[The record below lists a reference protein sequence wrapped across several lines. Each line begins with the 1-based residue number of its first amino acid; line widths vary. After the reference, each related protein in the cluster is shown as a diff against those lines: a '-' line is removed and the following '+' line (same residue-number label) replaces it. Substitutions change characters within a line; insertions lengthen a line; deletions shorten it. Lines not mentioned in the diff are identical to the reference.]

1 MSYAIATNELTLT
14 DRKNFI
20 NGAVEMGI
28 NRALRLGLAS
38 SREELVWR
46 EAYPRDD
53 LGTGAAGWIAN
64 DYVSMVIPAAP
75 IPGWHSAFSTG
86 ALPGTQ
92 HQLGNNQIAVFYK
105 FADVEDAPVVNAV
118 RFRLGAAGATTLG
131 SFFIQLPTMAK
142 IEPDVYFSEPIVY
155 DPQSWLYIEVY
166 VTGNVAGQEHI
177 PFGCFIIEP
186 TGGTVS

>member
-1 MSYAIATNELTLT
+1 MSYAVATNELTLT

-20 NGAVEMGI
+20 NGAI
-28 NRALRLGLAS
+28 NKGVDLGMKLGLATT
-38 SREELVWR
+38 RAELVAR
-46 EAYPRDD
+46 EAYPHAD
-53 LGTGAAGWIAN
+53 LGLAATNGWLTE
-64 DYVSMVIPAAP
+64 DYISMVIPAANA
-75 IPGWHSAFSTG
+75 WCSAFSAG

-92 HQLGNNQIAVFYK
+92 FQLANNQIAVFYK

-131 SFFIQLPTMAK
+131 SFYLQLPTMAK
-142 IEPDVYFSEPIVY
+142 IEPDVYFTEPIVY
-155 DPQSWLYIEVY
+155 GPQSWLYIEIY
-166 VTGNVAGQEHI
+166 PTGNIAGQEHI